1 MMGRQSKQPRL
12 WSYHVNL
19 DRRVRA
25 DHPLRQV
32 EKLVDFGFVYR
43 EVKDLYGAKG
53 NVSVDPVVILKMML
67 LLFLYDVRS
76 ERELMRTIPERLDW
90 LWFLGYGMDE
100 EVPDHSV
107 LSKARR
113 RWGTKLFE
121 KLFEKVLC
129 LCVEAGLVDGDKLHV
144 DASLVRADASKNSVK
159 ELPAAVVEKM
169 REAMGRLDE
178 PEPAQNQAPAGGT
191 NATHVSRT
199 DPDATL
205 AKHSGGKAVPSY
217 KNHRGIDDKA
227 GVITAVATT
236 TGVVDDAHQLPELL
250 AQHRE
255 RLGHLP
261 QTAVGDSKFGTMEN
275 YTECQKL
282 GVRTHMADLAATQKN
297 NPRRQSIFPPERFRY
312 DRRRDVF
319 ICPAGNELYRRK
331 FYTNRGH
338 YEYIARAGV
347 CAACRLRPQC
357 TRAKLGR
364 SLKRHPDQQLLNRAR
379 RQAASRAAKLDRKRR
394 QHLQERNFADAANNH
409 GFKRARWRG
418 LWRQRI
424 QDLLIATLQ
433 NLRILIRNKSAALA
447 QSLTRLLSPLTAL
460 WVFLGTS
467 SRFPRRFP
475 APTHS

>member
-1 MMGRQSKQPRL
+1 MGRQSKQPRL

-43 EVKDLYGAKG
+43 EVKGRYGAKG

-67 LLFLYDVRS
+67 LLFLFDVPS

-90 LWFLGYGMDE
+90 LWFLGYGLDE

-121 KLFEKVLC
+121 RLFEKVLSG
-129 LCVEAGLVDGDKLHV
+129 CVDAGLVGGEKLHL
-144 DASLVRADASKNSVK
+144 DASLVRADASKNSIK
-159 ELPAAVVEKM
+159 ELPASVVRKM
-169 REAMGRLDE
+169 RKAMGRLDE
-178 PEPAQNQAPAGGT
+178 PEPAQTQAPAEGT
-191 NATHVSRT
+191 NATHVSAT
-199 DPDATL
+199 DPDSTL
-205 AKHSGGKAVPSY
+205 VRHGGGKAVPSY
-217 KNHRGIDDKA
+217 KNHRGVDDKA

-236 TGVVDDAHQLPELL
+236 TGAVDDGHQLPELL

-261 QTAVGDSKFGTMEN
+261 KTAVGDSKFGTMEN

-297 NPRRQSIFPPERFRY
+297 NPRRKAIFPPERFGY
-312 DRRRDVF
+312 HRRRDVF
-319 ICPAGNELYRRK
+319 ICPAGKQLYRRK

-338 YEYIARAGV
+338 YEYMARAGV
-347 CAACRLRPQC
+347 CAACRLRSQC
-357 TRAKLGR
+357 TRSKLGR
-364 SLKRHPDQQLLNRAR
+364 TLKRHPDQQLLDRAR
-379 RQAASRAAKLDRKRR
+379 RQAASRAAKLDRRRR

-433 NLRILIRNKSAALA
+433 NLRILIRNNSAILA
-447 QSLTRLLSPLTAL
+447 QSLTRLLNRFAAMLAL
-460 WVFLGTS
+460 LLPPGRPIRGFQ
-467 SRFPRRFP
+467 
-475 APTHS
+475 APNPV

>member
-12 WSYHVNL
+12 WSYNVNL

-32 EKLVDFGFVYR
+32 ERLVDFGFVYR
-43 EVKDLYGAKG
+43 EVKGRYGSRG

-90 LWFLGYGMDE
+90 LWFLGYGMDDG
-100 EVPDHSV
+100 VPDHSV

-121 KLFEKVLC
+121 RLFEEVLR
-129 LCVEAGLVDGDKLHV
+129 LCIGAGLTDGEKLLV
-144 DASLVRADASKNSVK
+144 GASFVRADASKNSIK
-159 ELPAAVVEKM
+159 ELPAATVRRM
-169 REAMGRLDE
+169 REAMARLDE
-178 PEPAQNQAPAGGT
+178 REPAGPADQTGGT
-191 NATHVSRT
+191 NATHVSTT

-205 AKHSGGKAVPSY
+205 ARHTGGKAVPAY
-217 KNHRGIDDKA
+217 KNHRGIDDRA
-227 GVITAVATT
+227 GVITAVSTT
-236 TGVVDDAHQLPELL
+236 TGAVNEAHELPNLL
-250 AQHRE
+250 GQHRE
-255 RLGHLP
+255 RMGQLP
-261 QTAVGDSKFGTMEN
+261 KAVVADSKYGTAEN

-282 GVRTHMADLAATQKN
+282 GVRTHMADLAATHTN
-297 NPRRQSIFPPERFRY
+297 HPRREGIFPPGRFRY
-312 DRRRDVF
+312 DRRRDLF
-319 ICPAGNELYRRK
+319 ICPAGKELYRRK
-331 FYTNRGH
+331 FYTDRGH
-338 YEYIARAGV
+338 YEYIARAGA
-347 CAACRLRPQC
+347 CAACRLRLGC

-364 SLKRHPDQQLLNRAR
+364 TLKRHPDQQLLDRAR
-379 RQAASRAAKLDRKRR
+379 KQAAGPAARLDRRRR

-433 NLRILIRNKSAALA
+433 NLRILIRSQSAALA
-447 QSLTRLLSPLTAL
+447 QSLTRLLNRIAALLAPMDPSCRQIRAFRSPNP
-460 WVFLGTS
+460 V
-467 SRFPRRFP
+467 
-475 APTHS
+475 

>member
-12 WSYHVNL
+12 WSYNVNL

-43 EVKDLYGAKG
+43 EVKDRYGARG

-67 LLFLYDVRS
+67 LLFLCDVAS

-90 LWFLGYGMDE
+90 LWFLGYGMDD

-121 KLFEKVLC
+121 KLFEKVLR
-129 LCVEAGLVDGDKLHV
+129 LCVEAGLVEGEKLHV
-144 DASLVRADASKNSVK
+144 DASLVRANASKNSIK
-159 ELPAAVVEKM
+159 ELPASVVRKM
-169 REAMGRLDE
+169 RQAMGRLDE
-178 PEPAQNQAPAGGT
+178 PEPEQTQAPDEGT
-191 NATHVSRT
+191 NATHVSAS

-205 AKHSGGKAVPSY
+205 VRHAGGKAVPSY

-236 TGVVDDAHQLPELL
+236 TGAVDDAHQLPELL
-250 AQHRE
+250 AQHQE
-255 RLGHLP
+255 RLGHAP
-261 QTAVGDSKFGTMEN
+261 QTAVGDSKYGTMAN

-297 NPRRQSIFPPERFRY
+297 NPRRAGIFPPERFRY

-319 ICPAGNELYRRK
+319 ICPAGKELHRRK

-338 YEYIARAGV
+338 YEYMTRSGV
-347 CAACRLRPQC
+347 CAACRLRAQC
-357 TRAKLGR
+357 TRSKMGR
-364 SLKRHPDQQLLNRAR
+364 SLKRHPDQQLLDRAR
-379 RQAASRAAKLDRKRR
+379 KQAASQAAKLDRKRR

-433 NLRILIRNKSAALA
+433 NLRILIRSQSAALA
-447 QSLTRLLSPLTAL
+447 QSLTRLLNRIAALLAPMDPSCRQIRAFRSPNP
-460 WVFLGTS
+460 V
-467 SRFPRRFP
+467 
-475 APTHS
+475 

>member
-12 WSYHVNL
+12 WSYNVNL

-43 EVKDLYGAKG
+43 EVKGRYGAKG
-53 NVSVDPVVILKMML
+53 NVSVDPVIILKMLL
-67 LLFLYDVRS
+67 LLFLYDVSS

-90 LWFLGYGMDE
+90 LWFLGYGLDE

-113 RWGTKLFE
+113 RWGTELFE
-121 KLFEKVLC
+121 RLFERVLC
-129 LCVEAGLVDGDKLHV
+129 LCVEAGLVQGEKLHL
-144 DASLVRADASKNSVK
+144 DASLVRANASKNSIK
-159 ELPAAVVEKM
+159 ELPAPVVRKM
-169 REAMGRLDE
+169 RKAMERLDE
-178 PEPAQNQAPAGGT
+178 PEPAQTQAPAEGT
-191 NATHVSRT
+191 NATNVSTT

-205 AKHSGGKAVPSY
+205 VRHAGGKAVPSY

-236 TGVVDDAHQLPELL
+236 TGAVDDAHQLPEML

-255 RLGHLP
+255 RLGHFP

-319 ICPAGNELYRRK
+319 ICPADKELYRRK

-364 SLKRHPDQQLLNRAR
+364 TLKRHPDQKLLDRAR
-379 RQAASRAAKLDRKRR
+379 KQAASRAAKLDRKRR

-433 NLRILIRNKSAALA
+433 NLRILIRNNSAAMA
-447 QSLTRLLSPLTAL
+447 QSLTRLLNRFAAL
-460 WVFLGTS
+460 LALMDS
-467 SRFPRRFP
+467 SCRRVRAFR
-475 APTHS
+475 ALHSF